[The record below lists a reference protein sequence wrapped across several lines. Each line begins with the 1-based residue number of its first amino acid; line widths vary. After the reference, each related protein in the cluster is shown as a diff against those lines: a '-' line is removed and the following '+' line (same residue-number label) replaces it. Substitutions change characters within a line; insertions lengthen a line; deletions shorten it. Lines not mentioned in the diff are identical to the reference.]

1 MRREKRYAFSHSSGA
16 RILPL
21 EPVPRLSRRLYT
33 TVRTLFILE
42 PISAILLYS
51 QSLSSEVFSPLVVG
65 DLRVPRGC
73 RNDYQL
79 SLVA

>member
-1 MRREKRYAFSHSSGA
+1 MTFPHSSGA
-16 RILPL
+16 RILLLERVPL
-21 EPVPRLSRRLYT
+21 LSRRLYT

-42 PISAILLYS
+42 LISAILLYS